1 MNFSKLTLIIVGLF
15 LPLFSFADSVIT
27 WETPDT
33 GDGLTCKVFLHN
45 PENKDN
51 KKMPL
56 YFSQQGSGIYTRAFE
71 QDNASYY
78 FLVLD
83 KPGIFPDP
91 NNPDPN
97 KPIVDHSKYDN
108 YTQTD
113 LSNCADSAIQWADNY
128 LTQSRLAYNNLVYV
142 RGHSEG
148 SLIVT
153 RWLEKQFE
161 NNSKFK
167 NRIGGIFLS
176 GVPMEDFA
184 TLYQYEFDQKQIDKD
199 AFWEAYKNKDSAK
212 LVQLTDLGYN
222 WIHESFSLKSLT
234 ETFNEL
240 LNFGGSAV
248 PIEIFQGL
256 KDESVPSKSV
266 LNFEDINNQNTQN
279 KKPAFTSLNI
289 RYYNAGHLT
298 NEAGLEDLFLHL
310 NAIQ

>member
-1 MNFSKLTLIIVGLF
+1 M
-15 LPLFSFADSVIT
+15 
-27 WETPDT
+27 
-33 GDGLTCKVFLHN
+33 
-45 PENKDN
+45 
-51 KKMPL
+51 
-56 YFSQQGSGIYTRAFE
+56 
-71 QDNASYY
+71 
-78 FLVLD
+78 
-83 KPGIFPDP
+83 
-91 NNPDPN
+91 
-97 KPIVDHSKYDN
+97 
-108 YTQTD
+108 
-113 LSNCADSAIQWADNY
+113 LS
-128 LTQSRLAYNNLVYV
+128 
-142 RGHSEG
+142 
-148 SLIVT
+148 
-153 RWLEKQFE
+153 
-161 NNSKFK
+161 
-167 NRIGGIFLS
+167 
-176 GVPMEDFA
+176 
-184 TLYQYEFDQKQIDKD
+184 KQIDKD

>member
-1 MNFSKLTLIIVGLF
+1 MKFIKIIILFVGILI
-15 LPLFSFADSVIT
+15 PLFSFADSVIN

-33 GDGLTCKVFLHN
+33 GDGLTCKVFLHT

-56 YFSQQGSGIYTRAFE
+56 YFSQQGSGIYTRAYE

-128 LTQSRLAYNNLVYV
+128 LVQSGLAYNNLVYV

-176 GVPMEDFA
+176 GVPMDS
-184 TLYQYEFDQKQIDKD
+184 LSNMLQYQFEQKQINKEE
-199 AFWEAYKNKDSAK
+199 FLNAYNNKDSTK
-212 LVQLTDLGYN
+212 LVQLTEIGYN
-222 WIHESFSLKSLT
+222 WIHDGFQEKPLT

-240 LNFGGSAV
+240 LEYGGNAV
-248 PIEIFQGL
+248 SIEIFQGL
-256 KDESVPSKSV
+256 KDEDVQVKSV
-266 LNFEDINNQNTQN
+266 LNFEDINNQKISD
-279 KKPAFTSLNI
+279 KKPAFTNLNI
-289 RYYNAGHLT
+289 RYYNAGHET
-298 NEAGLEDLFLHL
+298 NTAGLEDLFLHL